1 MIYTFLNPKG
11 GRGLDAR
18 VPLCHH
24 GTHRGSRCSWCFC
37 VFYPAPS
44 SAVNDEPP
52 VHLQHLLLPCLG
64 WFGGVDGR
72 RINYAR
78 VRIDTCL
85 VRRELDIV
93 QYDNLRERLLK
104 FHKSL
109 VGQ

>member
-1 MIYTFLNPKG
+1 MNLVL
-11 GRGLDAR
+11 RGNL
-18 VPLCHH
+18 
-24 GTHRGSRCSWCFC
+24 
-37 VFYPAPS
+37 
-44 SAVNDEPP
+44 
-52 VHLQHLLLPCLG
+52 LLLPCLG